1 MEAGKRLYLFLR
13 KRGRNKGVAW
23 YELQSDMHEYLRL
36 CVQAVQAEA
45 RRAAPP
51 LPRRCNVFPA
61 INLVSC
67 AVQRQCRNGVNPA
80 DINSLGD
87 AHSPPKHIPF
97 SASPQKGSFVLFS
110 LPNFH
115 RRNSMNV
122 ESSSRVWAQPIV
134 QNPTLNHESQP
145 NLSQHPHHPHPDDN
159 LVYPPPPQLEDQ
171 QSTPSFNM
179 NRQQAYDLNNAPL
192 SYPPPPPPSQPAGA
206 TRSHSNSSY
215 GQAPQGAPYPPPA
228 ASASASASAAP
239 SRRRDGRASPKPE
252 SYYAPNAA
260 ELYNHAQMISH
271 SPSPGPEGSGS
282 SQGGAGR
289 DHYPSSVPRLPPIL
303 QVEKQ
308 QVTTSATQAAS
319 ASRRRNEAHFVC
331 PVPGCGSTFTRRF
344 NLRGSS
350 KFLTDVCMFALIDET
365 GHLRSHTEERP
376 YVCDWPGCKK
386 GFARQHDCK
395 CVLF

>member
-1 MEAGKRLYLFLR
+1 VSKQCRQKR
-13 KRGRNKGVAW
+13 A
-23 YELQSDMHEYLRL
+23 
-36 CVQAVQAEA
+36 A
-45 RRAAPP
+45 AAPP

-61 INLVSC
+61 INKVSC
-67 AVQRQCRNGVNPA
+67 AVQRQCRNEG
-80 DINSLGD
+80 I
-87 AHSPPKHIPF
+87 
-97 SASPQKGSFVLFS
+97 SASTQLISTVPSALFFHSATRILHRNTSLFRRLLKKGLLFCFFS
-110 LPNFH
+110 SELPSSNS
-115 RRNSMNV
+115 SMNV

-134 QNPTLNHESQP
+134 QNPTLNHESQQ
-145 NLSQHPHHPHPDDN
+145 NFSQHPHHPHPDDN
-159 LVYPPPPQLEDQ
+159 LVYPPPQDQ
-171 QSTPSFNM
+171 QQPAPSFNM

-192 SYPPPPPPSQPAGA
+192 SYPPPPPPAPAGA
-206 TRSHSNSSY
+206 TRSHSSSSY

-228 ASASASASAAP
+228 TSASASASAAP

-344 NLRGSS
+344 NLRGLS
-350 KFLTDVCMFALIDET
+350 KFLTDVCVFALIDET

-395 CVLF
+395 YVLL